1 MNPVN
6 GFLGG
11 KAASSGSQFR
21 IQAPWSLSTFY
32 LDDRFRLPTDTAVKI
47 EHFLMFDDRC
57 RLKPVIR
64 ERPRAERK
72 LATGND
78 Q

>member
-1 MNPVN
+1 MTGMWVAPVIDIT
-6 GFLGG
+6 LD
-11 KAASSGSQFR
+11 GSCVWLKY
-21 IQAPWSLSTFY
+21 IPVIVDVLCFY
-32 LDDRFRLPTDTAVKI
+32 LDDRFRLTLSF

-72 LATGND
+72 LAT